1 MNNYDNYEKDNEKG
15 RNIPR
20 EETSKI
26 YYELRIKELE
36 GIIEDMKFE
45 AKIKEDSMG
54 IKKFGI
60 ARIIY
65 EPDILKVQ
73 NNLNLN
79 RDLAIEYLE
88 KPEKEWITES
98 IILAIRKN
106 NLIRFTKDRNILTGY
121 LYIGTPSA

>member
-1 MNNYDNYEKDNEKG
+1 MYNYDNFEKDNEKG
-15 RNIPR
+15 RNTPR

-26 YYELRIKELE
+26 YYELRIKKLE
-36 GIIEDMKFE
+36 RIIEDMKFE
-45 AKIKEDSMG
+45 AKIKEGSMG
-54 IKKFGI
+54 IKKLGI

-73 NNLNLN
+73 NNLNLD